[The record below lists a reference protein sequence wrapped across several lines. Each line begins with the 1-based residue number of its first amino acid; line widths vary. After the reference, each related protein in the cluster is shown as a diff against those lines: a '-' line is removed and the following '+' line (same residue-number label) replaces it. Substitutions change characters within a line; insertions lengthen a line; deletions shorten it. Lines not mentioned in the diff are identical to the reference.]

1 MINDYFTIL
10 RSEATDNLSGVVS
23 IRLNAHSIIYEGHF
37 PGEPVSPGVCNI
49 EMIRECAEAVHGHAL
64 RINRIKQCRLT
75 TLVTPLNH
83 STADVTINLQ
93 EQEPNTYRL
102 TATLGKGEETYL
114 TLKADVAD
122 E

>member
-23 IRLNAHSIIYEGHF
+23 IRLNAHSIVYEGHF

-93 EQEPNTYRL
+93 EQKPNTYRL